1 MNTNNHSYSDVQLYA
16 IKSFREL
23 LRKLDTL
30 QSDQFYRLEKYVK
43 PPKSFVRD
51 GAASMD
57 VQHIQNYYMRD
68 DGLELA
74 VKHQILSDTIEDWV
88 ALELYK
94 NADYNCFNHNHS
106 DSQLLDATKKC
117 LEHLESRFTREER
130 QEKEWIKKHAHYS
143 KQLSEVG
150 EYTVDVARFIRF
162 ASIEVANAAHKVCAT
177 LVRVDAV
184 HTQTQSNDI
193 KVAPFGERVL
203 SQRAENY
210 DTGKTWGQR

>member
-16 IKSFREL
+16 IKSFRAL

-57 VQHIQNYYMRD
+57 VQYIHDYYMRD

-106 DSQLLDATKKC
+106 GSQLFDATQKC
-117 LEHLESRFTREER
+117 LDNLERYTHEER
-130 QEKEWIKKHAHYS
+130 QKKEWIEKHAHYS

-162 ASIEVANAAHKVCAT
+162 ASGEVANAAHKVCAT
-177 LVRVDAV
+177 LARVDAV
-184 HTQTQSNDI
+184 QTQTQPNDI

-203 SQRAENY
+203 SQRAENH
-210 DTGKTWGQR
+210 DTGKTWEQR